1 MEGSPRT
8 QVCER
13 PVARGN
19 ATRQN
24 VQYPELRKIF
34 LGRYIVLPN

>member
-1 MEGSPRT
+1 MEGSLRS
-8 QVCER
+8 QLCER

-24 VQYPELRKIF
+24 VQNPELRKIF
-34 LGRYIVLPN
+34 LGHHIVLPN